1 MSVGMPEKHTVP
13 MGRAEM
19 SLGAGIA
26 HRVLCSLCS
35 LGLLTKQPF
44 LSSEYL
50 EGLFLN
56 RPYILP
62 RHSAFISCS
71 FLSLFQTGGSLYQG
85 LFQGHCDKLDTFAHR
100 MIVKDPQS
108 YNECAEV
115 SPKSYR
121 TSKKGEALR
130 FQGRALRC
138 N

>member
-71 FLSLFQTGGSLYQG
+71 FYHSSRQG
-85 LFQGHCDKLDTFAHR
+85 VRCIRDFFRDTVINWAH
-100 MIVKDPQS
+100 
-108 YNECAEV
+108 
-115 SPKSYR
+115 SPI
-121 TSKKGEALR
+121 E
-130 FQGRALRC
+130 
-138 N
+138 